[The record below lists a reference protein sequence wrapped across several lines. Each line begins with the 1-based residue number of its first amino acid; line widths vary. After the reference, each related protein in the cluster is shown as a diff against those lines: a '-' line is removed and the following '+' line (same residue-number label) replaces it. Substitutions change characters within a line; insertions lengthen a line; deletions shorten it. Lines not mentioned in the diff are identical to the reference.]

1 MIHRAYLQRSLVE
14 VLLPD
19 ADKLW
24 DDELRAIDRILDD
37 EAIVELVAEALR
49 RRRPLSAIRGR
60 LGTPVTV
67 VLRLLILKHLYDW
80 SFDECERVVRGS
92 LVYRAFCRIDGER
105 VPDAKT
111 LIRLSQLLGPETLKP
126 ILERIVRLAR
136 QRRVTRGDRM
146 RVDTTVVETN
156 IHYPTDSS
164 LLADG
169 VRVLTRTTR
178 RVATRVGD
186 RGLRVRDRTR
196 SVARR
201 VFEIVQRSRAAGRG
215 TAATQATRHARVT
228 TLYREVMAITRAVI
242 RDVEAVGRKL
252 TTPRDEMVARLGRRL
267 AETVDLVRRVLAQAR
282 ARVLKGDSH
291 HPDKVLSLF
300 EPHSEV
306 IRKGKA
312 AKPTE
317 FGKVVKLQ
325 EADGQIITDYAV
337 CATRRPDDELWVPA
351 LEHHRALFG
360 RPPRLAVADAGF
372 ASTANE
378 RAATDLGVHRVAL
391 PRRGRP
397 SRHPPPRPRWYHR
410 ALRWRTG
417 SEGRIS
423 VAKRCHGLRRCRYRG
438 LPGME
443 RWVGLGVIASN
454 LRVLA
459 RAGPPRQPRHQ

>member
-19 ADKLW
+19 GHKLW
-24 DDELRAIDRILDD
+24 DDELRAIDPILDD

-49 RRRPLSAIRGR
+49 RRRPLSAVRGR
-60 LGTPVTV
+60 LGTPATV

-111 LIRLSQLLGPETLKP
+111 LIRLSQLLGPDTLKP
-126 ILERIVRLAR
+126 ILERVVQLAR
-136 QRRVTRGDRM
+136 QRRVTRGARM

-169 VRVLTRTTR
+169 VRVLTRTMR
-178 RVATRVGD
+178 RVATRVGA
-186 RGLRVRDRTR
+186 LRVRNRTR

-215 TAATQATRHARVT
+215 TAAAQAKRQARVI
-228 TLYREVMAITRAVI
+228 TLYRAVMAITRAVV
-242 RDVEAVGRKL
+242 RDAEAVGRHL
-252 TTPRDEMVARLGRRL
+252 TAPRAEGVARLGRHL
-267 AETVDLVRRVLAQAR
+267 EETVSLVRRVLAQTR
-282 ARVLKGDSH
+282 ARVLNGDPH

-300 EPHSEV
+300 EPQTEV

-325 EADGQIITDYAV
+325 EADGHIITDYAV

-351 LEHHRALFG
+351 LERHRALFG
-360 RPPRLAVADAGF
+360 RPPHLAVADAGF

-378 RAATDLGVHRVAL
+378 RAATDLGVPRVAL

-397 SRHPPPRPRWYHR
+397 SHHPPPRPRWYHR

-423 VAKRCHGLRRCRYRG
+423 VVKRCHGLRRCRYRG

-454 LRVLA
+454 LRVLG
-459 RAGPPRQPRHQ
+459 RAGPPGLSRKR